1 MQTKTVPCPE
11 RVCSISLMFG
21 VINYTYTGVD
31 ICINRLSTAPRC
43 ESSII
48 FCMTTKH
55 TQKQLFLIASLVFQ
69 CKIWHRFWHY
79 LPSKVTWIKN
89 LPVVWWFDSKSLQK
103 YHKYWM
109 GLDIFSNCPMWHRCC
124 GHCCFCHIQCCRHQ
138 FNSISSMLHERINI
152 QELVFILH
160 RMMFLEWQRQYHE
173 KPWETMRNHEKPW
186 ETMQYH
192 DISWDILS
200 YHEMI
205 LWYFMRYHEI
215 S

>member
-69 CKIWHRFWHY
+69 CKIRHRFWHY
-79 LPSKVTWIKN
+79 LPSKVILIKN
-89 LPVVWWFDSKSLQK
+89 LLVVWWFNSKFFAKVSQVLNGIRYIFKLSNVAQMLWSLLFLS
-103 YHKYWM
+103 H
-109 GLDIFSNCPMWHRCC
+109 PMLPPS
-124 GHCCFCHIQCCRHQ
+124 IQ
-138 FNSISSMLHERINI
+138 LH
-152 QELVFILH
+152 LFYVT
-160 RMMFLEWQRQYHE
+160 WA
-173 KPWETMRNHEKPW
+173 
-186 ETMQYH
+186 
-192 DISWDILS
+192 D
-200 YHEMI
+200 
-205 LWYFMRYHEI
+205 
-215 S
+215 